1 MSLNV
6 ISAVAS
12 FLGGISCK
20 VYDDLTDNY
29 PELSKIFNISDILLE
44 FLKGIHY
51 IFFTIVSIDN
61 PLFFINLYMECVTH
75 HFGNDK
81 AFNRPYEISLFFSFG
96 LLFFF
101 INYKKI
107 ETIHWA
113 EYVIL
118 FILLCGLL
126 FESPI
131 IKAEFSVIKFIS
143 RLFGTFFF
151 ISLLCLFPNMS
162 ISMKYILIYFLG
174 YTLMSAITQF
184 YLVFIYKKEEVKN
197 LTKTKEEVKDA
208 TKAKEETKNNIQT
221 EIEIKKEIKEI
232 KELEEPKQSNQL

>member
-1 MSLNV
+1 MSIINISLITRMSLNV

-75 HFGNDK
+75 HFGNNK

-113 EYVIL
+113 EYGIL
-118 FILLCGLL
+118 FILLCGLF

-151 ISLLCLFPNMS
+151 ILLLYLFPNMS
-162 ISMKYILIYFLG
+162 ISMKYILIYF
-174 YTLMSAITQF
+174 M
-184 YLVFIYKKEEVKN
+184 
-197 LTKTKEEVKDA
+197 
-208 TKAKEETKNNIQT
+208 
-221 EIEIKKEIKEI
+221 
-232 KELEEPKQSNQL
+232 